1 MGTLPRAATSPEQTK
16 IRSTNQSS
24 RTFLTVHT
32 PATVFTARLAALPS
46 SNDNVSSITY
56 NTGGGAGYTDILTDM
71 RVDVG
76 TTAGAYDLGTT
87 RVHNLSGLGAVTG
100 TLNIERTS
108 EIQWSANCYITVL
121 DAFDLRPRPPYTDD
135 SGVDFMDTSVAY
147 SDQHSKCKSTPIFPR
162 YHVKWL
168 PAGGTVQV
176 VEDSTQSWALNNT
189 INAWAWTAP
198 GNSAISGDSTDTC
211 TITYNAAN
219 PSAGYRVQLD
229 LTNTDNVDSTG
240 YGRVFVLASAADAIE
255 IDAESFTPIGS
266 YQDGGWYVDLT
277 LSGSDASRTTIRD
290 RALCIIHRRDWYGKT
305 ASDEGSIGYITG
317 DENIELVGWI
327 AGETIKWMADGQPQY
342 VTFRIYG
349 PQYWLD
355 RITMPS
361 VGLKNISSHPPTNW
375 KRFTGLTAKSATWHI
390 LHWHTTAPVMMDCFS
405 IDSGAGALQLQAG
418 GAQTVWQQIS
428 NVLNDFVMAK
438 PCCDAYARLF
448 MQVEQNLLSASAR
461 SSIPTVMTITKSDWE
476 NEIDFDRRIVNDC
489 PLVDINGDVYDGT
502 NTTKVYALCPG
513 RTFSAQGS
521 NPFSRERLA
530 VTDQTS
536 LNTLAGA
543 AFGWQNN
550 PYPNWRFVLPSNMH
564 LIDIAPYQYLNISIA
579 SGDTLRGFAHS
590 NLRLIPREIRR
601 PFQNGYFKTEITIEA
616 ESTVFVGITGDTPAT
631 PPIIPVNPPP
641 IPPAPPPPV
650 PVPTGNAR
658 EVWFATSNA
667 IYWAGDYFLG
677 GQPTWNKITTLP
689 AGTPAWFGITRGGG
703 MAYIGTST
711 ALYATATPKTPSW
724 SLIAQVGDSVAG
736 DTLSGIYA
744 DTLMLQ
750 NTTLTIT
757 GSLSTVTH
765 WAYGE
770 YNGSSIAWS
779 RTSDISTFRPDG
791 SGPQIY
797 SLGRFVRNAVS
808 NTLIEDLNTSWDAV
822 GRHIYRSPSGA
833 RYVAANTGGNLY
845 IRKLNTASIN
855 MGANSNPSTV
865 ANVHIF
871 GAETGNQVYSV
882 SGATSASG
890 HLWLSDDGSAFSDVA
905 TWGEGWV
912 RDAMLTGGGSLV
924 WILTTIAGSA
934 VPTRLYNRDGSVLRD
949 MTGNFW
955 SLTSGAQT
963 VIGMGLTY

>member
-1 MGTLPRAATSPEQTK
+1 MSTLPRAATSPEQTK

-24 RTFLTVHT
+24 RTFLTVHA

-56 NTGGGAGYTDILTDM
+56 NTGSGAGYTDILVDQ
-71 RVDVG
+71 RVDIG

-108 EIQWSANCYITVL
+108 EIQWAANCYITVL

-135 SGVDFMDTSVAY
+135 SGVDFMDTSIAY

-168 PAGGTVQV
+168 PVGGTVTV
-176 VEDSTQSWALNNT
+176 VEDATQSWALNNT
-189 INAWAWTAP
+189 ITNYQFIAP
-198 GNSAISGDSTDTC
+198 GASAISGDSTSVC

-219 PSAGYRVQLD
+219 AHAGYRVELD
-229 LTNTDNVDSTG
+229 LTNSDNADSTG
-240 YGRVFVLASAADAIE
+240 YGRVFVLASASDAIE

-327 AGETIKWMADGQPQY
+327 AGETIKWTPDGQPQY
-342 VTFRIYG
+342 VAFRVYG

-390 LHWHTTAPVMMDCFS
+390 LHWHTTAPVMMDCFAC
-405 IDSGAGALQLQAG
+405 DSGAGALQLQAG

-461 SSIPTVMTITKSDWE
+461 SSIPTVMTISKSDWE

-521 NPFSRERLA
+521 SPFSRERLA
-530 VTDQTS
+530 VTDQAS

-564 LIDIAPYQYLNISIA
+564 LIDIAPYQYLGISIA
-579 SGDTLRGFAHS
+579 AGDTLRGFTAS

-601 PFQNGYFKTEITIEA
+601 VFQNGYFKTEVTIEA
-616 ESTVFVGITGDTPAT
+616 ESTVFTGITGDTPAT

-650 PVPTGNAR
+650 PVPTGNAK
-658 EVWFATSNA
+658 EVWFATTGA

-689 AGTPAWFGITRGGG
+689 AGTPAWFGITRDGSR
-703 MAYIGTST
+703 AYMVASGI
-711 ALYATATPKTPSW
+711 LYATSTPKTPSW
-724 SLIAQVGDSVAG
+724 TLIAQAGDSVAG
-736 DTLSGIYA
+736 DTITILYG
-744 DTLMLQ
+744 DTAMLQ
-750 NTTLTIT
+750 NATVTIT
-757 GSLSTVTH
+757 AALATVTH

-770 YNGSSIAWS
+770 YNGSAWAWS
-779 RTSDISTFRPDG
+779 RTTNQATFRPDG
-791 SGPQIY
+791 SGSQAY
-797 SLGRFVRNAVS
+797 SLGRFVRNSVS
-808 NTLIEDLNTSWDAV
+808 NTLIEDLNTSWTNV
-822 GRHIYRSPSGA
+822 GTNIYKAPSGA
-833 RYVAANTGGNLY
+833 RYVPAITGGHLY
-845 IRKLNTASIN
+845 IRKLTSASIDL
-855 MGANSNPSTV
+855 GVGV
-865 ANVHIF
+865 AQGQADTTYIY
-871 GAETGNQVYSV
+871 GAETGPQVYTV
-882 SGATSASG
+882 SNSTATAG
-890 HLWLSDDGSAFSDVA
+890 HLFLSDDGSSFADIA
-905 TWGEGWV
+905 TWGLGWI
-912 RDAMLTGGGSLV
+912 RDAQLTGGGSLV
-924 WILTTIAGSA
+924 WVLKSISGSA

-949 MTGNFW
+949 MTGNLW
-955 SLTSGAQT
+955 SLTSGGQS
-963 VIGMGLTY
+963 VVGMGLTY